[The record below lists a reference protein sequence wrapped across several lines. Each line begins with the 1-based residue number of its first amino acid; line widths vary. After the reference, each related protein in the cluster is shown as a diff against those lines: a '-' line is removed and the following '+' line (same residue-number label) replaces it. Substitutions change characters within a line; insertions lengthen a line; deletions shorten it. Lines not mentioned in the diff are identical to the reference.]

1 MRRTTSSS
9 ISTGSEKKDGSDIQ
23 LDSNSSSDD
32 SETELTLKQRDRHPS
47 PALSTASTVKVT
59 HVTQASLDVFLIS
72 VYSLT
77 LTVF

>member
-9 ISTGSEKKDGSDIQ
+9 ASTVGEKKDGSDIQ
-23 LDSNSSSDD
+23 LDSNSSSED

-59 HVTQASLDVFLIS
+59 HVTQVTLNIS
-72 VYSLT
+72 YL
-77 LTVF
+77 